1 MDVHTSSLLKFL
13 DFLLRSLL
21 VAAGILTAGIPA
33 KSQDVVLFRN
43 GDRLSGKL
51 VEAAHDGVTF
61 AGTATG
67 TLSLQWNTIQ
77 RINLNQSS
85 LAVTSKA
92 NSSSSAPNKF
102 SASLDAIEV
111 HDSNLALIQSGKAPT
126 LTVAIVDFISIS
138 PPSPSSTPPTS
149 IVKGWRGSL
158 LLQDS
163 LTGATQKKYDLAGS
177 LHVARSTKSRDAFS
191 HQVTSVDL
199 QEDFGEAS
207 KPNASPV
214 RTVLY
219 EGILE
224 HEVYLNDKGRAYL
237 FGLGDFY
244 HNLSLGMNFQ
254 QSYGLGVGWNGQH
267 QRHRFGFVG
276 DVRYVSEDIYAP
288 GISLKLA
295 ASGLSEY
302 YSYTFSWPKKKPI
315 SFDERLLFVPSFNQ
329 SKAYQARGTA
339 GLRLPLTPKFS
350 LGIREYDDYLRNS
363 PKGTNQNYSKVSLT
377 LNYSIGAPL

>member
-1 MDVHTSSLLKFL
+1 MDVHLSYLLK
-13 DFLLRSLL
+13 LRDSVIPSML
-21 VAAGILTAGIPA
+21 VAVGILTAGSPA
-33 KSQDVVLFRN
+33 KSQDVVLFTN

-67 TLSLQWNTIQ
+67 TVSLQWNTIQ

-85 LAVTSKA
+85 LAVTSRE
-92 NSSSSAPNKF
+92 NSSSSNLNKF
-102 SASLDAIEV
+102 TASLDAIEV
-111 HDSNLALIQSGKAPT
+111 HNSNLALIQSGTAPT
-126 LTVAIVDFISIS
+126 LTVPIVDFISIS

-149 IVKGWRGSL
+149 ILKGWRGL
-158 LLQDS
+158 LQLQDS
-163 LTGATQKKYDLAGS
+163 FIGATQKKYDIAGS
-177 LHVARSTKSRDAFS
+177 LHVARSTQSKNAFS
-191 HQVTSVDL
+191 HQVTSVNL

-207 KPNASPV
+207 KPKASPV

-224 HEVYLNDKGRAYL
+224 HEVYLNDKATTYL
-237 FGLGDFY
+237 FGLSDFY

-267 QRHRFGFVG
+267 ERHRFGFAG
-276 DVRYVSEDIYAP
+276 DVRYVGEDIYAP
-288 GISLKLA
+288 GTSLKLA

-302 YSYTFSWPKKKPI
+302 YTYTFSWPKTKPI
-315 SFDERLLFVPSFNQ
+315 SFSERILFVPSFNQ
-329 SKAYQARGTA
+329 SNAYQARGTA
-339 GLRLPLTPKFS
+339 RLRLPLTPKFS
-350 LGIREYDDYLRNS
+350 VGIQENDDYLRNAPS
-363 PKGTNQNYSKVSLT
+363 GTNQNYSRVSFT

>member
-1 MDVHTSSLLKFL
+1 MDIHSSSVLKFL
-13 DFLLRSLL
+13 RFVFRSLL
-21 VAAGILTAGIPA
+21 TLAGILTTGVPA
-33 KSQDVVLFRN
+33 KSQDVILFNN

-67 TLSLQWNTIQ
+67 TVSLPWNTIQ

-85 LAVTSKA
+85 LAVTSKL
-92 NSSSSAPNKF
+92 NSTSSEPNQFTAK
-102 SASLDAIEV
+102 LDAIEV
-111 HDSNLALIQSGKAPT
+111 HANNLALIQSGAGPA
-126 LTVAIVDFISIS
+126 LTVPIVDFISIS
-138 PPSPSSTPPTS
+138 PPSPSSTPPAS

-158 LLQDS
+158 QLQDS

-177 LHVARSTKSRDAFS
+177 LHVGRSTKSRDAFR
-191 HQVTSVDL
+191 HQVTSINL

-214 RTVLY
+214 RTALY

-224 HEVYLNDKGRAYL
+224 HEVYLNDKGSAYL

-254 QSYGLGVGWNGQH
+254 QSYGLGVGWNGQYK
-267 QRHRFGFVG
+267 RHRFGFVG
-276 DVRYVSEDIYAP
+276 DVRYVSEDLYAP
-288 GISLKLA
+288 GTSLKLA

-350 LGIREYDDYLRNS
+350 IGIREYDDYLRNS